1 MGQKHRTETR
11 EGDILYQSCDSDLG
25 LYPRRQQMQDAI
37 VLAMVNEASSLVDA
51 GVVAKAEDIDL
62 VWGACACVV
71 LRMLM
76 FLSKWME

>member
-1 MGQKHRTETR
+1 
-11 EGDILYQSCDSDLG
+11 
-25 LYPRRQQMQDAI
+25 MQDAI